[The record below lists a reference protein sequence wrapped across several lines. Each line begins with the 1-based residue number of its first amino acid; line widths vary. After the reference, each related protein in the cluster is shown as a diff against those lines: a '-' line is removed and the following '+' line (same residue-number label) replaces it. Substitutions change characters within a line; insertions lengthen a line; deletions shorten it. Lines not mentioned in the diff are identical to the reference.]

1 MVPLGREM
9 IPRPRRK
16 LNRAASEMKNP
27 ILVLEIE
34 ENTETFLNSPGTN
47 ISKRHYQFEQA
58 KDVN

>member
-1 MVPLGREM
+1 M

-16 LNRAASEMKNP
+16 LNRAASDMKNP

-58 KDVN
+58 KDIN